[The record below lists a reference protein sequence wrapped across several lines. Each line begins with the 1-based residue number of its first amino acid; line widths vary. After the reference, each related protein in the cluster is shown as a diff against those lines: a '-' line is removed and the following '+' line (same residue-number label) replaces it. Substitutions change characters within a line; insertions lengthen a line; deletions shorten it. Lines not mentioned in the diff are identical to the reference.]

1 MEYQKIAN
9 LIDDNTLNQPSKF
22 RTKNCVEINDE
33 SRGAYNVN
41 SQIKFKTTMLK
52 SSLCDYSD
60 AYILVNGTIS
70 VNNTAAQGA
79 VVNNNNKKVIF
90 KNCAPFTN
98 CISEINNTQIDN
110 AKDIDIVMSMYN
122 LIEYSDNYAKT
133 TGTLWQYYKD
143 IPARNANDEI
153 IVFDVNNT
161 TDSFKFKEKITGQ
174 TGNNGTKDV
183 EITVPLKYLSNFW
196 RTLEMPLIN
205 CEVNLILTWSSTC
218 VIASVIVANQA
229 ATFEITDTKLYV
241 PAVTLSTQ
249 ENTKF
254 LQQLKSGFKRVINWN
269 KYLSKPELLAQNPN
283 LNHLVEPSFQG
294 VNRLFVLAFENDNH
308 RTSDERYY
316 LPTVEIKDY
325 NIVINGENFFDQP
338 VKNNKITYDNI
349 RKIATGQ
356 GDDYTTG
363 CLLDYPYFTN
373 TYKMIALDLSKQQTL
388 DADPRA
394 IQQINFTANL
404 DRAGNTRVYFIPEE
418 AKETILDFSQ
428 GTVKVL

>member
-22 RTKNCVEINDE
+22 RTRNWIEVNDE
-33 SRGAYNVN
+33 SRGVYNVN

-60 AYILVNGTIS
+60 AYILVKGTIT

-79 VVNNNNKKVIF
+79 AANNTNKKVIF

-98 CISEINNTQIDN
+98 CISEINNTPIDN
-110 AKDIDIVMSMYN
+110 AKVIDIVMPMYN

-133 TGTLWQYYKD
+133 TGSLWEYCKD
-143 IPARNANDEI
+143 IPARNANTDEI
-153 IVFDVNNT
+153 IAFDANLL
-161 TDSFKFKEKITGQ
+161 TDSFTFKAKITGE
-174 TGNNGTKDV
+174 TGNDGTKDV
-183 EITVPLKYLSNFW
+183 EIMVPLKYLSNFW

-229 ATFEITDTKLYV
+229 ATFAITDTKLYV
-241 PAVTLSTQ
+241 PVVTFSTQ

-294 VNRLFVLAFENDNH
+294 INRLFVLGFENDND
-308 RTSDERYY
+308 RTSDEEYY

-325 NIVINGENFFDQP
+325 NIVINSENFFDQP
-338 VKNNKITYDNI
+338 IKNNKITYDHI
-349 RKIATGQ
+349 RKIVTGQ

-373 TYKMIALDLSKQQTL
+373 TYKMIAVDLSKQQAL

-394 IQQINFTANL
+394 IHCKF
-404 DRAGNTRVYFIPEE
+404 R
-418 AKETILDFSQ
+418 
-428 GTVKVL
+428 